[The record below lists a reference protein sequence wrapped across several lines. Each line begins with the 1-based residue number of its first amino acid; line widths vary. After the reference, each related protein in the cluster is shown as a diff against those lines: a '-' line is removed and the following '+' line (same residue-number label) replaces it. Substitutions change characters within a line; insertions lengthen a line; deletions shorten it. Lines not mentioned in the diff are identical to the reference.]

1 MLLGEIGR
9 GRLAFTRALAC
20 FLHATTG
27 RAASRPDAMPPWS
40 QVDSSK
46 HLEPI
51 FLERTRQVNGDCMHP
66 SAYSVLPHVSACV
79 SVRHTLT
86 RRRPCA
92 SDRASSTES
101 GQDLAFSAMPNTDR
115 TCPRVSPVTP
125 APAFGRAPSP
135 PFLFLSPQPLC
146 PCFQLAN
153 HKV

>member
-9 GRLAFTRALAC
+9 GLLAFTHALAC
-20 FLHATTG
+20 FLHAMTR

-51 FLERTRQVNGDCMHP
+51 FLERTRQVNGDRMHP
-66 SAYSVLPHVSACV
+66 SVHSVLPRVSACV

-86 RRRPCA
+86 RRRPCV

-101 GQDLAFSAMPNTDR
+101 G
-115 TCPRVSPVTP
+115 
-125 APAFGRAPSP
+125 
-135 PFLFLSPQPLC
+135 
-146 PCFQLAN
+146 
-153 HKV
+153 